1 MVVLQKLPPL
11 LTLITMEIDMS
22 KLIYSKNGSQT
33 TESIRNASPMIQA
46 VWNQANK
53 FGANIVRVRAYQD
66 RFGNDTG
73 KTFNS
78 YHHEKV
84 SVYKQKDEVHESN
97 ALYFA
102 QKIPVTKSNKGM
114 QILEVASNLDV
125 QDTLDIIDEIQYYAE
140 TSFLGRLWNRIRY
153 GTPMSITS

>member
-1 MVVLQKLPPL
+1 
-11 LTLITMEIDMS
+11 MS
-22 KLIYSKNGSQT
+22 KLIYSRNGSAT
-33 TESIRNASPMIQA
+33 TESIRNAPPMLQA
-46 VWNQANK
+46 IWNQAHG
-53 FGANIVRVRAYQD
+53 FGANIVRVRANLD

-73 KTFNS
+73 KTFDS

-114 QILEVASNLDV
+114 QILEVATNLDV
-125 QDTLDIIDEIQYYAE
+125 QDTLDIIDEIQYYSE

-153 GTPMSITS
+153 GTPMSIAS

>member
-1 MVVLQKLPPL
+1 
-11 LTLITMEIDMS
+11 MS
-22 KLIYSKNGSQT
+22 KLIYSRNGSAT
-33 TESIRNASPMIQA
+33 TESIDNAQPQIRA
-46 VWNQANK
+46 IWNQAHR
-53 FGANIVRVRAYQD
+53 FGANIVRVRAEKN
-66 RFGNDTG
+66 RFGADTG

-114 QILEVASNLDV
+114 QILEVSSNLDV

>member
-1 MVVLQKLPPL
+1 
-11 LTLITMEIDMS
+11 MS
-22 KLIYSKNGSQT
+22 KLIYSRNGSAT
-33 TESIRNASPMIQA
+33 TKSIRNASPMIQA
-46 VWNQANK
+46 IWNQAHS
-53 FGANIVRVRAYQD
+53 FGANIVRVRANLD
-66 RFGNDTG
+66 RFGNETG

-102 QKIPVTKSNKGM
+102 QKIPVTKANKGM
-114 QILEVASNLDV
+114 QILEVATNLDV

-140 TSFLGRLWNRIRY
+140 TSFLGRLYNRIVY
-153 GTPMSITS
+153 GTPMSIIA

>member
-1 MVVLQKLPPL
+1 
-11 LTLITMEIDMS
+11 MS
-22 KLIYSKNGSQT
+22 KLIYSRKGSAT
-33 TESIRNASPMIQA
+33 TKSIRNAPPMVQA
-46 VWNQANK
+46 IWNQAHS
-53 FGANIVRVRAYQD
+53 FGANIVRVRANLD
-66 RFGNDTG
+66 RFGNETG

-102 QKIPVTKSNKGM
+102 QKIPVTKANKGM
-114 QILEVASNLDV
+114 QILEIATNIDV

-140 TSFLGRLWNRIRY
+140 TSFLGRLYNRIVY
-153 GTPMSITS
+153 GTPMSITA